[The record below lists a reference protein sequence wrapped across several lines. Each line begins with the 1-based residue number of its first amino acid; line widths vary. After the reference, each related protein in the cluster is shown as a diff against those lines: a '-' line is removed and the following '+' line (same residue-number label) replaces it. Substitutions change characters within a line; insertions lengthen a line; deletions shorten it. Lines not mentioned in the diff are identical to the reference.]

1 MNNKI
6 WPMIA
11 VLLPL
16 LAWMGVQ
23 SHRGSKAR
31 EQLATSYRDL
41 DASHRLL
48 RMVRSNHIQQVA
60 RNLGSADRDK
70 FNVKQ

>member
-6 WPMIA
+6 WPMAA

-16 LAWMGVQ
+16 LAWMAVQ
-23 SHRGSKAR
+23 AHRGAQAR
-31 EQLATSYRDL
+31 EQLAASYREL

-48 RMVRSNHIQQVA
+48 RAVRSNHIQQVA
-60 RNLGSADRDK
+60 RNIEKTERTKLNA
-70 FNVKQ
+70 KQ